1 MAQVKVM
8 PFERTIECEE
18 GQAILQAALTQGYYL
33 RYGCKHG
40 GCGTC
45 KAMLVDGDVVD
56 SSSSFALPG
65 SERAKGYILV
75 CSSRPTE
82 DCVLDISSM
91 ELTEDEFLAGDKVE
105 VFETTLVRRELLTP
119 TICGL
124 TLRLAEPS
132 SIKFIAGQYVNVEIP
147 DTTVVRS
154 FSFANTPSSD
164 GEIELIVRLIPDGQF
179 GRYLSTRGEVG
190 ELVRVFGPMG
200 SLKMRPSYRKL
211 VMVAGG
217 TGLAPILSMLGDLAE
232 KGTDREIVCFVGA
245 RTCSELY
252 FLARLEALRATLPGL
267 EIIPV
272 AEQPENGWRGERGRV
287 TGAIPRSRSSLK
299 GYDAYICGPGPM
311 VDAARTAV
319 VDLGVRE
326 KNVYYDAFVPTG
338 E

>member
-8 PFERTIECEE
+8 PFERTIVCEE
-18 GQAILQAALTQGYYL
+18 GQSVLQAALGQGYYL

-45 KAMLVDGDVVD
+45 KALLVDGDVVD
-56 SSSSFALPG
+56 GSSSFALAS
-65 SERAKGYILV
+65 SERVKGWILV

-91 ELTEDEFLAGDKVE
+91 ELTEDEFLAGDRVE

-124 TLRLAEPS
+124 TLRLSEPS
-132 SIKFIAGQYVNVEIP
+132 SIRFTAGQFVNVEIP
-147 DTTVVRS
+147 DSTVVRA
-154 FSFANTPSSD
+154 FSFANAPGSG
-164 GEIELIVRLIPDGQF
+164 GEIELIVRLIPDGRF
-179 GRYLSTRGEVG
+179 GHYLTMRGELG
-190 ELVRVFGPMG
+190 DRIRVYGPLG
-200 SLKMRPSYRKL
+200 SLRMRPSYRKI

-217 TGLAPILSMLGDLAE
+217 TGLAPILSMLGDVAE
-232 KGTDREIVCFVGA
+232 KGSDREMVCFVGA

-252 FLARLEALRATLPGL
+252 FLERLEAMRATLPGL

-272 AEQPENGWRGERGRV
+272 AEQPENGWKGERGRV
-287 TGAIPRSRSSLK
+287 TEAIPRRRSSLK

-311 VDAARTAV
+311 VDAARSAV
-319 VDLGVRE
+319 VALGVRE
-326 KNVYYDAFVPTG
+326 KNIYFDAFVPTG